1 MHTVSMFMTT
11 EGLVTVEPDA
21 SVADAVQRVVDAGI
35 SHLLVTTRGDLVGL
49 VCVCDLDRAHVGATV
64 EECMAR
70 DPITVD
76 VATSA
81 ALAGRVM
88 LERGIS
94 CLPVMAGGAL
104 RGVITVGDLRRAGI
118 VDAPPERCISCGSTE
133 HVRCETRGH
142 SVGYCLECTRR
153 SEPPGWDDD
162 LGGG

>member
-11 EGLVTVEPDA
+11 ERLVTVEPDA
-21 SVADAVQRVVDAGI
+21 PVADAVRRVVDAGI

-49 VCVCDLDRAHVGATV
+49 VCVCDLDQARTGATV
-64 EECMAR
+64 DECMAR
-70 DPITVD
+70 DPVTVD

-81 ALAGRVM
+81 ALAGRLM

-104 RGVITVGDLRRAGI
+104 RGVITLGDLRRAGI
-118 VDAPPERCISCGSTE
+118 VDAPPERCIACGSTE
-133 HVRCETRGH
+133 HVRCETRGR

-153 SEPPGWDDD
+153 SEPPTWNDD